1 MPTVS
6 ICKLT
11 KIIDVCGQNMSTF
24 WKQVS
29 LMHHTTEYCLSLHLK
44 NLFVVL
50 SERWKQRYNQ
60 TNNERPTPLRSS
72 AGVQSQSP
80 VCRSVSMRWPHLPWS
95 GNVSSG
101 NSQLEF
107 PSCPDQLTERQRSEP
122 VSQQRS
128 TKVDFKQP
136 SCLFLSQTLWMNS
149 TNSLHQLQI
158 STTC

>member
-1 MPTVS
+1 MFVDKIWVNFGSKLVWCIIQLNTVYLCILR
-6 ICKLT
+6 ICLL
-11 KIIDVCGQNMSTF
+11 F
-24 WKQVS
+24 F
-29 LMHHTTEYCLSLHLK
+29 LK
-44 NLFVVL
+44 DENTHKN
-50 SERWKQRYNQ
+50 EKQRYNQ

-80 VCRSVSMRWPHLPWS
+80 VCRSVSMRWPHLLWS

-128 TKVDFKQP
+128 IKVDFKQP
-136 SCLFLSQTLWMNS
+136 SCLFLSQTLWMNT
-149 TNSLHQLQI
+149 TNSLHQLQV